1 MLLIA
6 LFIGSISS
14 STAAE
19 KVTVSGSTTVL
30 PLGEAAAEAFN
41 AQQNAYDVT
50 VTGGGTGAGIT
61 AIAENRSDIA
71 MASREVTSDEQK
83 RYGDNFKEFE
93 IGLDGICIAVNK
105 QVYDAGIKNLTKN
118 QVKGIYAG
126 QITNWKELGGPDR
139 LIYAIA
145 REPGSGTRD
154 TFNEVIMGNITA
166 ETPGVHTV
174 AMGSAEVK
182 TAIVGS
188 NNAIG
193 YLGFSYIGG
202 NIGIVTLDG
211 VMPSIQTIKNNS
223 YELSRHLYFYTFGS
237 PRPGAMVFIN
247 FMLGPEGQQI
257 AQENGFIPITASI
270 QPAQSNVSQPSAQAP
285 VGQSPAQKTP
295 GFEGLFALGSL
306 FGVSYVIIWRR
317 I

>member
-1 MLLIA
+1 M
-6 LFIGSISS
+6 
-14 STAAE
+14 AAE

-71 MASREVTSDEQK
+71 MASREVTPDEK
-83 RYGDNFKEFE
+83 RTYGDNFNDFE
-93 IGLDGICIAVNK
+93 IGLDAICVAVSR

-145 REPGSGTRD
+145 REAGSGTRD
-154 TFNEVIMGNITA
+154 TFNEVIMGSIAA

-193 YLGFSYIGG
+193 YLGFGYISSNVGL
-202 NIGIVTLDG
+202 ITLDG
-211 VMPSIQTIKNNS
+211 VTPNIQSIKSDS
-223 YELSRHLYFYTFGS
+223 YELSRHLYLYTFGS
-237 PRPGAMVFIN
+237 PRPGAKAFID
-247 FMLGPEGQQI
+247 FTRGPEGQEI
-257 AQENGFIPITASI
+257 AQENGFIPVAGTANI
-270 QPAQSNVSQPSAQAP
+270 QPKQSNVSQSGAQT
-285 VGQSPAQKTP
+285 PAQKAP
-295 GFEGLFALGSL
+295 GFGGLFAIGSL
-306 FGVSYVIIWRR
+306 LGVSYVILGRR